1 MSENKIPVRRDPQIN
16 SVSVVFYHY
25 HRVGLFFIPDVSC
38 HGETGGKMLVNN
50 SLDNHSIEACRG
62 WLVSGTENASFLL
75 LIWSWWVSPVTCL
88 QCPQAQTSSRG
99 ELDTEDRHRLARG
112 SRGTSWPPRSSPQHL
127 DSLLQRRRSRGTH
140 TQPGS

>member
-1 MSENKIPVRRDPQIN
+1 MVYFINHRASLSLISDVCRHRQTGSKI
-16 SVSVVFYHY
+16 
-25 HRVGLFFIPDVSC
+25 
-38 HGETGGKMLVNN
+38 LVNHFFH
-50 SLDNHSIEACRG
+50 NHSIEACRG